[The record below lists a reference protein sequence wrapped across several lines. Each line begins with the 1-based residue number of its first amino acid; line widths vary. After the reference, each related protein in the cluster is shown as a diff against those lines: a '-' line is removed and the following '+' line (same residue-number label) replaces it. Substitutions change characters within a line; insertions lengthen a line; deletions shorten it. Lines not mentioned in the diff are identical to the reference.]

1 MTQPFSEKTSHIM
14 LYTRQSLVWGKVR
27 TKPAIRI
34 NTWLR
39 TDMAPTYMKLFDA
52 QMLPLTGAQKPLKFP
67 QMFFHTDQIIAYHIL
82 PPTEEPLDYD
92 PNEPNRKLVPV
103 TAMVGNFRF
112 DGSLRMAQQ
121 TKIESFLS
129 VSKANYLSFYDAT
142 MSCPVLTS
150 IKGVRASLAL
160 IRQSEAS
167 FISG

>member
-1 MTQPFSEKTSHIM
+1 MTQPLSEKISHIM

-92 PNEPNRKLVPV
+92 PGEPNRKRIPM
-103 TAMVGNFRF
+103 TAIVGGFRF
-112 DGSLRMAQQ
+112 DGFLRMAQQ

-142 MSCPVLTS
+142 MSCPALPA
-150 IKGVRASLAL
+150 IKGVSAALML
-160 IRQSEAS
+160 IRQSDAS
-167 FISG
+167 FIPG